1 VYSGFISE
9 TVQNMSESVQK
20 MSESVQAIHRGANVR
35 RIHFVEQI
43 TSGDRV
49 LMSFPDPAPRFA
61 ILAEAP
67 ATATGAIAAGP
78 RGDVMDVVLLPLST
92 PPQGTPAG
100 TNHGFADWLE
110 KTSGP
115 GAPPPVYVK
124 FRGVELMWRSGHVM
138 LQCDSEQAESLL
150 SALAEFAH
158 YEAELRRI
166 EREIADSWTELEQD
180 KTLAFDVKPADLKR
194 SAAVGERMNRT
205 LQRRIRLAR
214 IEPHLYNPDAGL
226 PAASQKLGEQL
237 REKART
243 DARLEAVDSQ
253 LEVFEDIYEMSGQ
266 RMGEY
271 RAAEVEKALE
281 WIIIIL
287 IALEVLLLVAQSVW
301 KF

>member
-1 VYSGFISE
+1 
-9 TVQNMSESVQK
+9 MSESVQT
-20 MSESVQAIHRGANVR
+20 MSKTIQTINRGANVR
-35 RIHFVEQI
+35 RIHFVDQI
-43 TSGDRV
+43 ASGDHV
-49 LMSFPDPAPRFA
+49 LISFRDPAPRFA

-67 ATATGAIAAGP
+67 AAATGATTAGP
-78 RGDVMDVVLLPLST
+78 RGDILDVVLLPLST

-110 KTSGP
+110 KTNGP
-115 GAPPPVYVK
+115 GTPPPIYVK
-124 FRGVELMWRSGHVM
+124 FRGVELMWRPGHVM

-150 SALAEFAH
+150 SAVAEFAH
-158 YEAELRRI
+158 YETELRRI

-180 KTLAFDVKPADLKR
+180 KALAFDVTPADLKR
-194 SAAVGERMNRT
+194 STAVGERMNRT

-214 IEPHLYNPDAGL
+214 IEPHLYDPEVSL
-226 PAASQKLGEQL
+226 PAASQKLGEEL
-237 REKART
+237 REKARA
-243 DARLEAVDSQ
+243 DARLETVDSQ

>member
-1 VYSGFISE
+1 
-9 TVQNMSESVQK
+9 
-20 MSESVQAIHRGANVR
+20 
-35 RIHFVEQI
+35 
-43 TSGDRV
+43 
-49 LMSFPDPAPRFA
+49 
-61 ILAEAP
+61 
-67 ATATGAIAAGP
+67 
-78 RGDVMDVVLLPLST
+78 MDVVLLPLST
-92 PPQGTPAG
+92 PPQGTPAA

-110 KTSGP
+110 KTNGP
-115 GAPPPVYVK
+115 GATPPVYVK
-124 FRGVELMWRSGHVM
+124 LRGIELMWRPGHAI
-138 LQCDSEQAESLL
+138 LQCDSEQAESFL

-180 KTLAFDVKPADLKR
+180 KALAFDVTPADLKR
-194 SAAVGERMNRT
+194 STAVGERMNRT

-214 IEPHLYNPDAGL
+214 IEPHLYDPEVSL
-226 PAASQKLGEQL
+226 PAASQKLGEEL
-237 REKART
+237 REKARA
-243 DARLEAVDSQ
+243 DARLETVDSQ